1 MIGHG
6 WRYGGGECGRGGSV
20 YYRCEYA
27 GHFRGNVVKIM
38 DMVVLVVVIW
48 LNDGGGGGGG
58 CCYKLGEEGLVT
70 LTSLYKY
77 HSHHLRLHSRA
88 TICNNPFNCFE
99 Y

>member
-1 MIGHG
+1 M
-6 WRYGGGECGRGGSV
+6 

-70 LTSLYKY
+70 LT
-77 HSHHLRLHSRA
+77 
-88 TICNNPFNCFE
+88 PFI
-99 Y
+99 